1 MQHRWSTAAWLS
13 ILLCFTFLFTA
24 CEALRPS
31 APSRSVSRRPGSNS
45 VAKSRLPAGRNT
57 VSRVG
62 VADMSDRRSGLTRK
76 PTGKVSARP
85 PAVPA
90 NPTGRVVDERTYE
103 NRYVP
108 EVVKIARTYTGTPY
122 RSGGNTADGIDCSG
136 LVYAVFNTVGLR
148 MPRISWQ
155 QSEVGR
161 EVEVEQIQPGD
172 LIFFVPD
179 KGQAGYI
186 SHTGIVTEVNG
197 AEQIRFIHASS
208 SRGVREDNLYADYFK
223 GRFVKALRPF

>member
-1 MQHRWSTAAWLS
+1 M
-13 ILLCFTFLFTA
+13 
-24 CEALRPS
+24 LRSSGPS
-31 APSRSVSRRPGSNS
+31 HSVSRRSAGSSS
-45 VAKSRLPAGRNT
+45 VA
-57 VSRVG
+57 
-62 VADMSDRRSGLTRK
+62 RRT
-76 PTGKVSARP
+76 PTGKTPARP

-90 NPTGRVVDERTYE
+90 KSVGKVVDSRTYE

-122 RSGGNTADGIDCSG
+122 RSGGNTTDGIDCSG
-136 LVYAVFNTVGLR
+136 LVFAVFNTVGLR

-161 EVEVEQIQPGD
+161 EVEVTDILPGD

-179 KGQAGYI
+179 KGQAGYV

-197 AEQIRFIHASS
+197 SSNIRFIHASS
-208 SRGVREDNLYADYFK
+208 SRGVREDNLFADYFK

>member
-1 MQHRWSTAAWLS
+1 MHLRWIREIYYPALLSTC
-13 ILLCFTFLFTA
+13 LLVSLTA
-24 CEALRPS
+24 CQALRSSGP
-31 APSRSVSRRPGSNS
+31 SVSRRPSAS
-45 VAKSRLPAGRNT
+45 SSRTVAGRAPAGKST
-57 VSRVG
+57 
-62 VADMSDRRSGLTRK
+62 ARSPATPAK
-76 PTGKVSARP
+76 PATK
-85 PAVPA
+85 
-90 NPTGRVVDERTYE
+90 VVDTQTYE
-103 NRYVP
+103 DRYVP

-122 RSGGNTADGIDCSG
+122 RSGGNTPNGIDCSG
-136 LVYAVFNTVGLR
+136 LVYVVFNAVGLK

-161 EVEVEQIQPGD
+161 EVEVTEILPGD

-179 KGQAGYI
+179 KGQAGYV

-197 AEQIRFIHASS
+197 GQNIRFIHASS

>member
-1 MQHRWSTAAWLS
+1 MQQRWFRATVGPVLLS
-13 ILLCFTFLFTA
+13 ACLLSLLSS
-24 CEALRPS
+24 CEALRSSGP
-31 APSRSVSRRPGSNS
+31 SVSRRPSS
-45 VAKSRLPAGRNT
+45 AKPVA
-57 VSRVG
+57 
-62 VADMSDRRSGLTRK
+62 RRA
-76 PTGKVSARP
+76 PTGKTPARP

-90 NPTGRVVDERTYE
+90 KPTGRVVDSRTYE

-122 RSGGNTADGIDCSG
+122 RSGGNTTDGIDCSG
-136 LVYAVFNTVGLR
+136 LVFAVFNTVGLR

-155 QSEVGR
+155 QSEVGH
-161 EVEVEQIQPGD
+161 EVEVAEILPGD

-179 KGQAGYI
+179 KGQAGYV

-197 AEQIRFIHASS
+197 AQEIRFIHASS
-208 SRGVREDNLYADYFK
+208 SRGVREDNLYSDYFK

>member
-1 MQHRWSTAAWLS
+1 MQHRWLWAITRPVLLSTLLLS
-13 ILLCFTFLFTA
+13 LLTA
-24 CEALRPS
+24 CNALRSSGP
-31 APSRSVSRRPGSNS
+31 SVSRRPSAAPARP
-45 VAKSRLPAGRNT
+45 VARRTPNGRAPA
-57 VSRVG
+57 
-62 VADMSDRRSGLTRK
+62 VAAK
-76 PTGKVSARP
+76 PTGKV
-85 PAVPA
+85 
-90 NPTGRVVDERTYE
+90 VDTRTYE

-122 RSGGNTADGIDCSG
+122 RSGGNTSDGIDCSG
-136 LVYAVFNTVGLR
+136 LVYAVFNTVGLK

-161 EVEVEQIQPGD
+161 EVEVAEILPGD

-179 KGQAGYI
+179 KGQAGYV

-197 AEQIRFIHASS
+197 AQNIRFIHASS

>member
-1 MQHRWSTAAWLS
+1 MQQCWFRALTGPVLLS
-13 ILLCFTFLFTA
+13 ACLLSLLTS
-24 CEALRPS
+24 CEALRSSGPS
-31 APSRSVSRRPGSNS
+31 HSVSRRPAAKP
-45 VAKSRLPAGRNT
+45 VARRISTGRTPN
-57 VSRVG
+57 
-62 VADMSDRRSGLTRK
+62 
-76 PTGKVSARP
+76 RP

-90 NPTGRVVDERTYE
+90 KPTGKVVDTRTYE

-122 RSGGNTADGIDCSG
+122 RSGGNTTDGIDCSG
-136 LVYAVFNTVGLR
+136 LVHAVFNTVGLK

-161 EVEVEQIQPGD
+161 EVEVAEILPGD

-179 KGQAGYI
+179 KGQAGYV

-197 AEQIRFIHASS
+197 ENNIRFIHASS

>member
-1 MQHRWSTAAWLS
+1 MQQCCSRGLWRSVLLSTCLLS
-13 ILLCFTFLFTA
+13 LLTS
-24 CEALRPS
+24 CEVLRS
-31 APSRSVSRRPGSNS
+31 SGSTHSVSRRPSSSNS
-45 VAKSRLPAGRNT
+45 AA
-57 VSRVG
+57 
-62 VADMSDRRSGLTRK
+62 RRTS
-76 PTGKVSARP
+76 TGKVPARP
-85 PAVPA
+85 PSVPA
-90 NPTGRVVDERTYE
+90 KSTGKVVDSRTYE

-122 RSGGNTADGIDCSG
+122 RSGGNTSDGIDCSG
-136 LVYAVFNTVGLR
+136 LVYAVFNTVGLK

-161 EVEVEQIQPGD
+161 EVEVNDILPGD

-179 KGQAGYI
+179 KGQAGYV

-197 AEQIRFIHASS
+197 GNNIRFIHASS
-208 SRGVREDNLYADYFK
+208 SRGVREDNLFTDYFK

>member
-1 MQHRWSTAAWLS
+1 MQHRWLWAITRPVLLSTLLLS
-13 ILLCFTFLFTA
+13 LLTA
-24 CEALRPS
+24 CNALRSSGP
-31 APSRSVSRRPGSNS
+31 SVSRRPSAAS
-45 VAKSRLPAGRNT
+45 ARPVARRTPNGRAPA
-57 VSRVG
+57 VP
-62 VADMSDRRSGLTRK
+62 AK
-76 PTGKVSARP
+76 PTGKV
-85 PAVPA
+85 
-90 NPTGRVVDERTYE
+90 VDTRTYE

-122 RSGGNTADGIDCSG
+122 RSGGNTSDGIDCSG
-136 LVYAVFNTVGLR
+136 LVYAVFNTVGLK

-161 EVEVEQIQPGD
+161 EVEVAEILPGD

-179 KGQAGYI
+179 KGQAGYV

-197 AEQIRFIHASS
+197 AQNIRFIHASS

>member
-1 MQHRWSTAAWLS
+1 MQHYWLWKPTRS
-13 ILLCFTFLFTA
+13 LLLSVSVLSLLTA
-24 CEALRPS
+24 CNALRSSGP
-31 APSRSVSRRPGSNS
+31 SVSRRPSSHAVTHRSSSAKKPTRS
-45 VAKSRLPAGRNT
+45 VTAA
-57 VSRVG
+57 
-62 VADMSDRRSGLTRK
+62 K
-76 PTGKVSARP
+76 PTGK
-85 PAVPA
+85 
-90 NPTGRVVDERTYE
+90 TVDSRTYE

-122 RSGGNTADGIDCSG
+122 RTGGNTTDGIDCSG
-136 LVYAVFNTVGLR
+136 LVYAVFSTVGLK

-155 QSEVGR
+155 QSEVGH
-161 EVEVEQIQPGD
+161 EVEVQEILPGD

-179 KGQAGYI
+179 KGQAGYV

-197 AEQIRFIHASS
+197 EQNIRFIHASS

>member
-1 MQHRWSTAAWLS
+1 M
-13 ILLCFTFLFTA
+13 LLRRLRAQAVAGFVLF
-24 CEALRPS
+24 ALPTLLTSCAFFRTSGP
-31 APSRSVSRRPGSNS
+31 SVSRRPTS
-45 VAKSRLPAGRNT
+45 SRPVAGRSS
-57 VSRVG
+57 V
-62 VADMSDRRSGLTRK
+62 TRGAKRPPAVPTK
-76 PTGKVSARP
+76 PTGKV
-85 PAVPA
+85 
-90 NPTGRVVDERTYE
+90 VDTRTYE

-122 RSGGNTADGIDCSG
+122 RSGGNTTDGIDCSG

-161 EVEVEQIQPGD
+161 EVEVNQVAPGD
-172 LIFFVPD
+172 LLFFVPD
-179 KGQAGYI
+179 KGQAGYV

-197 AEQIRFIHASS
+197 AENIRFIHASS

>member
-1 MQHRWSTAAWLS
+1 MVETISCRQKVSPSPKRNRSHYSMPITTTLRAAWRP
-13 ILLCFTFLFTA
+13 LLTSSLLFISLTS
-24 CEALRPS
+24 CEVFRSSGPS
-31 APSRSVSRRPGSNS
+31 HSVSRSSTAGRS
-45 VAKSRLPAGRNT
+45 VATRSSVKRAPA
-57 VSRVG
+57 VP
-62 VADMSDRRSGLTRK
+62 AK
-76 PTGKVSARP
+76 PTGKV
-85 PAVPA
+85 
-90 NPTGRVVDERTYE
+90 VDSRTYE

-122 RSGGNTADGIDCSG
+122 RSGGNTTSGIDCSG

-155 QSEVGR
+155 QSEVGY
-161 EVEVEQIQPGD
+161 EVDVKQIQPGD

-179 KGQAGYI
+179 SGKAGYV

-197 AEQIRFIHASS
+197 PENIRFIHASS
-208 SRGVREDNLYADYFK
+208 SRGVREDNLYSNYFK

>member
-1 MQHRWSTAAWLS
+1 MQLRSVGSAGRAVVLPLC
-13 ILLCFTFLFTA
+13 LLLLLNSCAFF
-24 CEALRPS
+24 RSSGP
-31 APSRSVSRRPGSNS
+31 SVSRRPS
-45 VAKSRLPAGRNT
+45 VARPSGGR
-57 VSRVG
+57 S
-62 VADMSDRRSGLTRK
+62 AAARSPR
-76 PTGKVSARP
+76 RP

-90 NPTGRVVDERTYE
+90 RPTGRVVDTRTYE

-122 RSGGNTADGIDCSG
+122 RTGGNTTDGIDCSG
-136 LVYAVFNTVGLR
+136 LVYAVFNTVGLK

-161 EVEVEQIQPGD
+161 EVEVNQIAPGD
-172 LIFFVPD
+172 LVFFVPD
-179 KGQAGYI
+179 KGQAGYV

-197 AEQIRFIHASS
+197 ANNIRFIHASS
-208 SRGVREDNLYADYFK
+208 SRGVREDNLYTDYFK

>member
-1 MQHRWSTAAWLS
+1 MQQRWLRALIHPVLLSAYLLSTL
-13 ILLCFTFLFTA
+13 TA
-24 CEALRPS
+24 CEALRSSGP
-31 APSRSVSRRPGSNS
+31 SVSRRPSS
-45 VAKSRLPAGRNT
+45 SRPVA
-57 VSRVG
+57 
-62 VADMSDRRSGLTRK
+62 RRT
-76 PTGKVSARP
+76 PTGKTPARP

-90 NPTGRVVDERTYE
+90 KPAGKTVDGRTYE
-103 NRYVP
+103 DRYVP

-122 RSGGNTADGIDCSG
+122 RSGGNTTDGIDCSG
-136 LVYAVFNTVGLR
+136 LVYAVFNTVGLK

-155 QSEVGR
+155 QSEVGH
-161 EVEVEQIQPGD
+161 EVEVNEILPGD

-179 KGQAGYI
+179 KGQAGYV

-197 AEQIRFIHASS
+197 QQNIRFIHASS